1 MFSKDLHRIREC
13 RIGQRDLSDHS
24 GLYLKLH
31 LDNSPK
37 KTVWRL
43 NTGMLNSAT
52 FRATMAEELKTFL
65 EHNDNGEV
73 SPAILWDT
81 AKAFLRGRII
91 AQSAF
96 LKKLKA
102 KKLLDLEVKL
112 RDLERLHG
120 STKDPSALLQVRSV
134 KQEIDQIHSEEV
146 EKKLR
151 FMKQRYYEAGPKEA
165 KLLAWRLHKQQAES
179 TIYKIKDPITNK
191 TTTKLE
197 GIQKS
202 FEKYYK
208 SLYTQ
213 PEKASE
219 QNIEQFLNSSTMTN
233 SLLKSQVRKL
243 INQFQPLM
251 QVNRQVPVWIP
262 I

>member
-1 MFSKDLHRIREC
+1 MNNMLQNLGLIDTWQHLNRFDRDFTFYSARHNIHSRIDYFLMFSKDLHRIREC

-37 KTVWRL
+37 KKVWRL

-52 FRATMAEELKTFL
+52 FRATMTEELKTFL

-91 AQSAF
+91 VQSAF

-112 RDLERLHG
+112 RDLERLHS
-120 STKDPSALLQVRSV
+120 STKDPSVLLQMRSV
-134 KQEIDQIHSEEV
+134 KQEIDQIHCEEV
-146 EKKLR
+146 EEKLR
-151 FMKQRYYEAGPKEA
+151 
-165 KLLAWRLHKQQAES
+165 
-179 TIYKIKDPITNK
+179 
-191 TTTKLE
+191 
-197 GIQKS
+197 
-202 FEKYYK
+202 
-208 SLYTQ
+208 
-213 PEKASE
+213 
-219 QNIEQFLNSSTMTN
+219 QNY
-233 SLLKSQVRKL
+233 
-243 INQFQPLM
+243 
-251 QVNRQVPVWIP
+251 
-262 I
+262 